1 MCHRQKRCLKR
12 LMRDG
17 RGEEKASLSLPW
29 SAGLRAA
36 SSQEN
41 SWSGIH
47 AKGHLFVFRLVR
59 PPSPSA
65 RPQNIIKGRQQTRRS
80 IRLLPKQFSAPV
92 LDSWCPPVRMTM
104 QILSVPASQ
113 VPRGTKTEWKAST
126 RQQDRCKAPSSLTSL
141 AEPHEARSQGTSGT
155 VPRCE

>member
-1 MCHRQKRCLKR
+1 MPKAIDERWP
-12 LMRDG
+12 G
-17 RGEEKASLSLPW
+17 RGESRLE
-29 SAGLRAA
+29 
-36 SSQEN
+36 SSMER
-41 SWSGIH
+41 W
-47 AKGHLFVFRLVR
+47 V
-59 PPSPSA
+59 
-65 RPQNIIKGRQQTRRS
+65 TRREQS
-80 IRLLPKQFSAPV
+80 GKFLEWHTRQGSSVRIPAGSAAIAIRSATEHHSRVDSKPEDQSRLLPKQFSAPV
-92 LDSWCPPVRMTM
+92 LDSRCPPVKMTM